1 MRSVVA
7 LGGGRG
13 LATVL
18 RALRRLDADGER
30 VHPVAVV
37 SVADDGGS
45 TGRLRAV
52 LDLPAPGDVRKCL
65 VALAE
70 DTCWADAFEHRFAGG
85 DLAGH
90 SLGNL
95 VLAGLAE
102 HLHSFEA
109 AVAAAARLLR
119 TRGTVLPATSI
130 PVTLVGTLAGGR
142 QVRGQVA
149 VQQAEGRIVRVRLEP
164 AAQADEVA
172 LRAIHTADL
181 VVLAPGSLYTSVL
194 PVLCVGGVADAVAAT
209 SATIVQVG
217 NLGPQVPET
226 AGLDA
231 ADHVRAVQDHGGRLD
246 VYLHA
251 TDSAL
256 ALDEPV
262 VAATG
267 VRVVRAGPLGGTDG
281 RTHDPARLAAA
292 LAALLAS
299 QATPVVP
306 GPVPGPAA
314 VTTGDADEE
323 GEG

>member
-13 LATVL
+13 LASVL
-18 RALRRLDADGER
+18 RALRRLHDGAPHLE
-30 VHPVAVV
+30 PVALV

-45 TGRLRAV
+45 TGRLRAE

-70 DTCWADAFEHRFAGG
+70 DACWADAFEHRFATGG
-85 DLAGH
+85 LAGH

-102 HLHSFEA
+102 HLGTFEG
-109 AVAAAARLLR
+109 AVATAARLLR
-119 TRGTVLPATSI
+119 TCGTVLPATSTS
-130 PVTLVGTLAGGR
+130 VTLIGTLADGR
-142 QVRGQVA
+142 EVRGQVA

-164 AAQADEVA
+164 PARAPETAP
-172 LRAIHTADL
+172 RAIRDADL
-181 VVLAPGSLYTSVL
+181 VLLAPGSLYTSVL
-194 PVLCVGGVADAVAAT
+194 PVLCVEGVAAAVAAT
-209 SATIVQVG
+209 AATVVQVG

-231 ADHVRAVQDHGGRLD
+231 ADHVRAVQDHGGRVD
-246 VYLHA
+246 AYLHA
-251 TDSAL
+251 ADSAL
-256 ALDEPV
+256 ALDEGAL
-262 VAATG
+262 AAAG
-267 VRVVRAGPLGGTDG
+267 VGVLRAGPLGAPDG

-299 QATPVVP
+299 QAGPVAP
-306 GPVPGPAA
+306 ETVPGPAA
-314 VTTGDADEE
+314 ITTGDTDEE